1 MVLWIGKL
9 QDDMNIYEYVD
20 VILDAD
26 NIKSFK
32 ISRSPKGV
40 LTYP

>member
-1 MVLWIGKL
+1 MNVKGGKNEEVGGEEENSGKPSRKL
-9 QDDMNIYEYVD
+9 
-20 VILDAD
+20 
-26 NIKSFK
+26 KG